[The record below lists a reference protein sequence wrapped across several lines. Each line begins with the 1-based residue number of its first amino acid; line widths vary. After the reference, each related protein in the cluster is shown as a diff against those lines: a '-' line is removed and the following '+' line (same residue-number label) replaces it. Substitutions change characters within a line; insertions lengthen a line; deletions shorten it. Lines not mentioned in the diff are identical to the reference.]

1 MHPRILL
8 AASLS
13 LALSACVPYYDGE
26 ASYYRSDVYTAPA
39 PAYYYGGGSYYRRD
53 YYVPAPRYYAPA
65 PTYRPYPHRGWGWD
79 RHQWRGDDNDGGH
92 GHRGGDGRGHGDRE
106 D

>member
-13 LALSACVPYYDGE
+13 LALSACVPYYDEG
-26 ASYYRSDVYTAPA
+26 ATYYRSDVYTAPA

-53 YYVPAPRYYAPA
+53 YYVPGPRYYAPA
-65 PTYRPYPHRGWGWD
+65 YRPYPHRGWE
-79 RHQWRGDDNDGGH
+79 RHEHRWRGDDDDGH
-92 GHRGGDGRGHGDRE
+92 GRHGHGRGHDHGGRE

>member
-13 LALSACVPYYDGE
+13 LVLSACVPYYDGG
-26 ASYYRSDVYTAPA
+26 ATYYRSDVYTAPA
-39 PAYYYGGGSYYRRD
+39 PAYYYGGGSYYRHG

-65 PTYRPYPHRGWGWD
+65 PTYRPYPNRGWGWD
-79 RHQWRGDDNDGGH
+79 RHQWRGDDSDGGH
-92 GHRGGDGRGHGDRE
+92 GHHGGGGRGHGGRGN
-106 D
+106 